1 MKAFHVKLDPKTKT
15 ITRSEIQSRE
25 GADEALAFIAHQE
38 DWIAA
43 IEIEERAKI
52 AAAETAMV
60 ARTTEPRAWIAAQ
73 TKALQAWA
81 KNNRPE
87 IFPDGKKSLELTRG
101 WVGFR
106 IPKGKIKLVLAVEN
120 VIARLKAKGF
130 VDGVRV
136 VETPDLNWLTNLG
149 DEQLEAVGLKR
160 THPRDKFFYELK
172 KTEVKNG

>member
-1 MKAFHVKLDPKTKT
+1 MKAFGVKLDPKTKT

-25 GADEALAFIAHQE
+25 EADEALAFIAHQE
-38 DWIAA
+38 DRIAA

-73 TKALQAWA
+73 TKALEAWA
-81 KNNRPE
+81 KQNRAE
-87 IFPDGKKSLELTRG
+87 IFPEGKKSLELTRG
-101 WVGFR
+101 VIGFR

-120 VIARLKAKGF
+120 VVERLKAKKLF
-130 VDGVRV
+130 DCVRI
-136 VETPDLNWLTNLG
+136 VEEPDLLKLANYS

-160 THPRDKFFYELK
+160 TKPKDKFFYELK
-172 KTEVKNG
+172 KTEVKG